1 MVSLGFSICN
11 IMSSENRDDIGSDWF
26 SLNPFLPERSR
37 RLWKHECQ
45 FSITSLAYSIV
56 QFPVTHSAFISYTM
70 ILDMVSVCL
79 NVDLWLFSSFLLGED
94 LYSYTGA
101 YRQGFPSS
109 SVWEKIILWA
119 TGLGGLLDNTVH
131 VCIKLPGL

>member
-1 MVSLGFSICN
+1 
-11 IMSSENRDDIGSDWF
+11 MSSENRDDIGSDLVF
-26 SLNPFLPERSR
+26 TKSISLIDLDDFENMSASLV
-37 RLWKHECQ
+37 WV
-45 FSITSLAYSIV
+45 FSITSLAYSRMH
-56 QFPVTHSAFISYTM
+56 FPVTHSAYISYTM
-70 ILDMVSVCL
+70 ILEMVSVCL

-101 YRQGFPSS
+101 YRQGFSSS

-119 TGLGGLLDNTVH
+119 IGLGGLLDNTVH

>member
-1 MVSLGFSICN
+1 
-11 IMSSENRDDIGSDWF
+11 MSSENRDDIGSDLVF
-26 SLNPFLPERSR
+26 TKSISLIDLDDFENMSASLV
-37 RLWKHECQ
+37 WV
-45 FSITSLAYSIV
+45 FSITLLAYSRMH
-56 QFPVTHSAFISYTM
+56 FPVTHSAFISHTM
-70 ILDMVSVCL
+70 ILDTVSVCL

-101 YRQGFPSS
+101 YRQGFSSS

-119 TGLGGLLDNTVH
+119 IGLGGLLDNTVH